1 MEGDLITLKQEKPYF
16 ETLRDYVRLAGEEIV
31 NRSNEIVPENVKGIS
46 DLNIYI
52 SFDQDCGS
60 IPVIEWTIEVIP
72 DIYIKKHKE
81 DRLQEI
87 KNIKTLADL
96 NEKIDR
102 DNGHF

>member
-1 MEGDLITLKQEKPYF
+1 MKQEKPYF

-52 SFDQDCGS
+52 SFDQDRGS

-72 DIYIKKHKE
+72 DIYHKE
-81 DRLQEI
+81 
-87 KNIKTLADL
+87 A
-96 NEKIDR
+96 
-102 DNGHF
+102 

>member
-60 IPVIEWTIEVIP
+60 IPIIEWTIEVIP
-72 DIYIKKHKE
+72 DIYIKKIDYK
-81 DRLQEI
+81 I
-87 KNIKTLADL
+87 KNIKTLADF

-102 DNGHF
+102 DNRHF